1 MKNRLFILFLALL
14 FLAVAVWTVLQLWQG
29 RDTPPQATAPK
40 QALVPPIPLET
51 QSDQLQGKSVSAA
64 ERTTVGGKLRAGGRE
79 WTLFISDSTVT
90 NEAIMVIAK
99 DLNLIFGSLSVS
111 EIDKLPFPIDG
122 QLNGK
127 KVQLTQS
134 VRLQGGVWKCP
145 QALPWNH
152 PFMCLVAGGEE
163 SGIYIP
169 KEVTDAYL
177 QAIERSQKYDD
188 AYGKLRKIIEAL
200 NNLDQ
205 RPILNVKE
213 LFLLTDDNQSQAA
226 GLAQT
231 EDATIAS
238 AWGPHNYRE
247 PSLLEITE
255 TRGTPFEK
263 YGTLVAQ
270 LYEGPKLNEFFPLIY
285 RNERWQ
291 ILVGRGE

>member
-1 MKNRLFILFLALL
+1 MKNRLIILFFALL
-14 FLAVAVWTVLQLWQG
+14 FLTVAVWTVQQFG
-29 RDTPPQATAPK
+29 QKRDTPLQATAPK
-40 QALVPPIPLET
+40 QVPAPLIPSGT
-51 QSDQLQGKSVSAA
+51 QAIQLQSKGSSAA
-64 ERTTVGGKLRAGGRE
+64 ERTAGAGKLHAGGRE
-79 WTLFISDSTVT
+79 WSLSISDSTVP
-90 NEAIMVIAK
+90 NEVRLVIAK
-99 DLNLIFGSLSVS
+99 DLNLIFGHLPST
-111 EIDKLPFPIDG
+111 EIDRHPFPIDG

-127 KVQLTQS
+127 PVMLTHR
-134 VRLQGGVWKCP
+134 VRFEGGARKGP
-145 QALPWNH
+145 KELMED
-152 PFMCLVAGGEE
+152 PFMSLDDGREE
-163 SGIYIP
+163 NGLYIP

-177 QAIERSQKYDD
+177 QAIERSQKYED

-231 EDATIAS
+231 EDAAIAS

-270 LYEGPKLNEFFPLIY
+270 LYEGPKHNEFFPLIY